1 MKNSSYVSNKKHHIY
16 ILGKSSTQGGVD
28 MKNSSYV
35 SNKKHHIYILGK
47 SSTQGLQYGA
57 TIYAEHDYAK
67 VNGSQLNVNFFFFY
81 CFNVLFG
88 NLKIGNT
95 KDTLHYRYHDGI
107 GVFFDAREVMMEVA

>member
-1 MKNSSYVSNKKHHIY
+1 MMVLESFLIQEKLWWKLSKCAKKFN
-16 ILGKSSTQGGVD
+16 GVD

-67 VNGSQLNVNFFFFY
+67 VNGSLLNVKF
-81 CFNVLFG
+81 VLLVHYNGYNSYLFING
-88 NLKIGNT
+88 VQQFKFKAMSSLNLKS
-95 KDTLHYRYHDGI
+95 
-107 GVFFDAREVMMEVA
+107 